1 MLAKMENKSKIAA
14 LFDFDGVIV
23 DTESNYDVFWN
34 GIASKYNLG
43 IENFPAK
50 IKGNIMSNILGT
62 YFSQYPKSVHDEIRK
77 ACSDFEMN
85 MEYRAIPGALEFI
98 RLLKKHEIQ
107 VGLVTSSDNKKVA
120 KATEVLALQDTFD
133 CIVTADRITRGKP
146 DPMCFLL
153 GASDLGKS
161 PKECLVFEDSFA
173 GIQAG
178 LDAGMQVIAL
188 STTNPKT
195 LLQEKVKFVIPDFKG
210 IDYLQFL
217 LWSNSIQ

>member
-1 MLAKMENKSKIAA
+1 MQKKMENTSKTAV

-23 DTESNYDVFWN
+23 DTESNYDIFWS
-34 GIASKYNLG
+34 GIASKYDLG
-43 IENFPAK
+43 IENFPSK
-50 IKGNIMSNILGT
+50 IKGNIMSNILNT
-62 YFSQYPKSVHDEIRK
+62 YFSRYPESVHNEIRE
-77 ACSDFEMN
+77 ACSDFEMR

-98 RLLKKHEIQ
+98 RTLKSHDIQ

-120 KATEVLALQDTFD
+120 KASEALALQGIFD

-153 GASDLGKS
+153 GASDLGKT
-161 PKECLVFEDSFA
+161 PKECMVFEDSFA
-173 GIQAG
+173 GIRAG

-195 LLQEKVKFVIPDFKG
+195 LLQEKVNFVIPDFRN
-210 IDYLQFL
+210 IDYTQFL
-217 LWSNSIQ
+217 LWSNSNQ